1 MDKLLDGHSA
11 LQAQQGKLYEGQG
24 QMESSLRDNLQRLN
38 QEKALIASGQEL
50 VAQLIKGITQRMGES
65 LRVSVHFILYTERWA
80 SSFVLKRN
88 NGAPV
93 EVRANTF
100 IQLNVL
106 FSFSKKQLWWHTY
119 GSFNVKDV
127 FINYGIGLSLLN
139 GTFMYSHVNF
149 WLWLLEVWNGNK
161 NMLPSDFVWDTTS
174 ECESVKE
181 FLRTFF

>member
-65 LRVSVHFILYTERWA
+65 LRVSVHFILYTESWA
-80 SSFVLKRN
+80 SSFVLKKN

-119 GSFNVKDV
+119 VSFNVKDV
-127 FINYGIGLSLLN
+127 FINYGIGLSLL
-139 GTFMYSHVNF
+139 TYVQ
-149 WLWLLEVWNGNK
+149 
-161 NMLPSDFVWDTTS
+161 P
-174 ECESVKE
+174 C
-181 FLRTFF
+181 